1 MTYNPFASEPITG
14 TWEDHADYSKGG
26 TDLPLAYGT
35 PIPAPAAGTLQTS
48 GGSGEYECGWV
59 GTAGRRSI
67 LHLDSPLSRVSPR
80 RSSPYEAEGPC
91 VAIVLQHQSAFGTP
105 GWHAE
110 GTIIGDSGAS
120 ANNDDWGGEV
130 HLHWHGLD
138 AAGNRL
144 RIESFIGTSSTPAGG
159 GGTPIPNKIGADD
172 MPTIVNYS
180 TALNGGNGKPM
191 NGAIVSLSTAGVSYM
206 TSKQWNEGGA
216 TVAAQYGGPILVND
230 QTFSR
235 HLDVLGLSWA
245 LWEKAFAKPGSFQRA
260 GTA

>member
-1 MTYNPFASEPITG
+1 
-14 TWEDHADYSKGG
+14 
-26 TDLPLAYGT
+26 
-35 PIPAPAAGTLQTS
+35 
-48 GGSGEYECGWV
+48 
-59 GTAGRRSI
+59 
-67 LHLDSPLSRVSPR
+67 
-80 RSSPYEAEGPC
+80 
-91 VAIVLQHQSAFGTP
+91 
-105 GWHAE
+105 
-110 GTIIGDSGAS
+110 
-120 ANNDDWGGEV
+120 
-130 HLHWHGLD
+130 
-138 AAGNRL
+138 
-144 RIESFIGTSSTPAGG
+144 
-159 GGTPIPNKIGADD
+159 